1 MSGESNFD
9 TGTLENI
16 IEKEISTWTQYRVC
30 EKYPFVQRK
39 DFKDLERGLALLK
52 ISKEEFGVPWVTA
65 EEINSLIVEVFNLPS
80 DPLAIKRAFAR
91 AGGSN
96 KTHKPVIS
104 KKINNVIFYK
114 LSHPG
119 EELLNSIIGK
129 GLLQILYL
137 RPHSHFDAYETI
149 SELVKK
155 LKGKE
160 LKISDPYYG
169 INTLNVLE
177 EIVRTGKNVKFLSNQ
192 TSENP
197 LKFNKELNY
206 LRKHYPKKIECKI
219 YPKKELHDRYI
230 LAEDSFVVIG
240 QGIKDL
246 GNKESLVLVLDDRF
260 GKDTRKELEK
270 AFWGRWQ
277 DNTCAIL

>member
-1 MSGESNFD
+1 MSGKSNFD
-9 TGTLENI
+9 TGTLEDF
-16 IEKEISTWTQYRVC
+16 IEKEISIWTQNRVC
-30 EKYPFVQRK
+30 EKYPYVQRK

-52 ISKEEFGVPWVTA
+52 ISKEEFRVPWVAA
-65 EEINSLIVEVFNLPS
+65 EEISSLLVEVFDLPS
-80 DPLAIKRAFAR
+80 NPLAIKRAFAK

-104 KKINNVIFYK
+104 KKIDNVILYK
-114 LSHPG
+114 LSQPG

-137 RPHSHFDAYETI
+137 RPKSHFDAYETI
-149 SELVKK
+149 SALVKK

-169 INTLNVLE
+169 INTLNILE
-177 EIVRTGKNVKFLSNQ
+177 EIVRAGKKVKFLSNQ
-192 TSENP
+192 TNENP
-197 LKFNKELNY
+197 LKFNKELSY
-206 LRKHYPKKIECKI
+206 LRKHYPQKIEFKI

-230 LAEDSFVVIG
+230 LAEDSFIVIG

-260 GKDTRKELEK
+260 GKDTRKELEN
-270 AFWGRWQ
+270 AFWRRWQ
-277 DNTCAIL
+277 DNTCTIL